1 MPLFTMTVTLL
12 SDKKLYLMHRT
23 FSHSRQAAR
32 SFQGKHPTAP
42 YCQIEPGEIIFKDI
56 IKYFLKQLDIF
67 TVFTIEFQR

>member
-1 MPLFTMTVTLL
+1 
-12 SDKKLYLMHRT
+12 MHRT

-56 IKYFLKQLDIF
+56 IKYFLKQLLRYLYSFRYRISKVHF
-67 TVFTIEFQR
+67 TS

>member
-1 MPLFTMTVTLL
+1 
-12 SDKKLYLMHRT
+12 MHRT

-56 IKYFLKQLDIF
+56 IKYFLKQLLRYLYSY
-67 TVFTIEFQR
+67 TIEFRKYILHHKIG